1 MVFTGSTDDGTDVAL
16 EHRGWE
22 RHAEGAREYRDAFEA
37 AGAWPQALESFA
49 AAAR

>member
-1 MVFTGSTDDGTDVAL
+1 VVFAGPADDGTDVAL

-22 RHAEGAREYRDAFEA
+22 RHGERGREYRDGSEA